1 MDSLRDRARE
11 TLALLLEV
19 SRSFH
24 ALIGVDALL
33 QLITEKLRVLLDAE
47 ACSVILYDAERHELY
62 FPESSDDRLESTA
75 RLKAVRFPASEG
87 ISGWVLRE
95 GQSVLVPD
103 VSREPRFYHA
113 VDRAMGTESR
123 SLICAPL
130 RTRSGILG
138 VTEVINK
145 RSAPFTEDDLDLLNA
160 MAGSIAVAL
169 ENARVYEALRRETEA
184 IHRDNVELRR
194 AIGHHFRR
202 IVGSSPVLC
211 RALNQAGRA
220 APTRATVTI
229 LGETGTGKELV
240 ARAIHDASDRAA
252 GPFVAVNCAA
262 IPEALLEAELFGH
275 GKGAFTGAVAA
286 RKGKFEL
293 AHGGTLFLDEIGDLA
308 LTLQAKILRVLER
321 GEVQPLGSESS
332 RQVDVRILTAT
343 HQDLRERVGAGQ
355 FREDLYWRINVITL
369 ELPPLRARRDDL
381 PVLIRH
387 FLDLAAEETGRGRLS
402 LAPDAETALIGY
414 DYPGNLRELENIL
427 RRAAILATGSRI
439 GPEDLPS
446 SVAGSRERID
456 FGPTTNAELKAA
468 KARAAS
474 AASQAVEQRFL
485 VDLLRASGGSV
496 TAAARR
502 VGMNRSWLH
511 QLIRRHGLDPQALNE
526 TDPRT

>member
-1 MDSLRDRARE
+1 MDLVGDRAGE

-24 ALIGVDALL
+24 ALTDVDALL
-33 QLITEKLRVLLDAE
+33 PLIAEKLGVLLDAE

-62 FPESSDDRLESTA
+62 FQVSSDDRLESSA
-75 RLKAVRFPASEG
+75 RLKELRFPASEG

-113 VDRAMGTESR
+113 VDREVGTQSR

-130 RTRSGILG
+130 RARSGILG
-138 VTEVINK
+138 VTQVINK
-145 RSAPFTEDDLDLLNA
+145 RSGPFTEDDLALLNA
-160 MAGSIAVAL
+160 VAGSIAVAL
-169 ENARVYEALRRETEA
+169 ENARLYDVLRREKEA
-184 IHRDNVELRR
+184 IHQDNVELRR

-202 IVGSSPVLC
+202 IVGTSPVLR
-211 RALNQAGRA
+211 RALDQAGRA
-220 APTRATVTI
+220 APTRATITI

-262 IPEALLEAELFGH
+262 IPESLLEAELFGYA
-275 GKGAFTGAVAA
+275 KGAFTGAVTA
-286 RKGKFEL
+286 RKGRFEL
-293 AHGGTLFLDEIGDLA
+293 AHRGTLLLDEIGDLA

-321 GEVQPLGSESS
+321 GEIQPLGSEEP
-332 RQVDVRILTAT
+332 RQVDVRIVTAT
-343 HQDLRERVGAGQ
+343 NRDLQERVAAGQ
-355 FREDLYWRINVITL
+355 FRQDLYWRVNVITL
-369 ELPPLRARRDDL
+369 ELPPLRQRRDDL

-387 FLDLAAEETGRGRLS
+387 FLDLAATETGRDRLS
-402 LAPDAETALIGY
+402 LTPDAENALIGY
-414 DYPGNLRELENIL
+414 DYPGNLRELENII
-427 RRAAILATGSRI
+427 RRAAILANGSRI
-439 GPEDLPS
+439 GLEDLPA
-446 SVAGSRERID
+446 SVSGSGDQTDLVPR
-456 FGPTTNAELKAA
+456 TNAELKAA

-485 VDLLRASGGSV
+485 IELLRTSGGSI
-496 TAAARR
+496 TTAARR

-511 QLIRRHGLDPQALNE
+511 QLIQRHHLDPKSLGEAAPP
-526 TDPRT
+526 T